1 LLYSR
6 LILTLRIGDKMNIP
20 IMLALLALLTHGATR
35 FFEKI
40 AGANRAYGPSF
51 MLCECVGFGVI
62 AIIIHLVQR
71 HPFDLAPKMAGLALL
86 GGALSGVAVWGLLLA
101 FRLGGEGSTIFPIAG
116 LAVVVSVI
124 LSFIVYREPVTATKL
139 LGLGLGMSSII
150 VLSR

>member
-1 LLYSR
+1 
-6 LILTLRIGDKMNIP
+6 MNIP